1 MERHSYIIL
10 ILILIILPTNGM
22 PPATAAGKKPLILR
36 IMGLRQAAVHIE
48 PDGHDEDDVTMM
60 KLTLMMVLVLG
71 VIVLVMQHKKHVIW
85 QTRSP

>member
-1 MERHSYIIL
+1 
-10 ILILIILPTNGM
+10 M
-22 PPATAAGKKPLILR
+22 PPTATASKKPLILR